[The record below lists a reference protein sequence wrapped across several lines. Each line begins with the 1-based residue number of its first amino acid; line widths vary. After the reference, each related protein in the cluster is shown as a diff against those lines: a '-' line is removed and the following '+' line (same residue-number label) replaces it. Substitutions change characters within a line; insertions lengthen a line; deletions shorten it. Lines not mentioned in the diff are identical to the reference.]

1 MPALTSISA
10 KSQHRVLLIHGG
22 DEYGVKL
29 RARDVF
35 RAWCAE
41 IGGTDHETI
50 DAGAANA
57 GEALRALNRLRE
69 ALETLPFFGPG
80 KVVWFRD
87 CTFLGDD
94 RTASATAVTERL
106 AGLVSFLQGFPWG
119 SVRLLVTAGKV
130 DKRRSFYKVFE
141 KIGGVEHFAELSLE
155 SADWVERM
163 SETAERAL
171 AESGKAIDRATLSD
185 FVGMVGPNPRQ
196 LHQEIEKLIL
206 YVGDRPGIKGG
217 DLKAVVS
224 RNRQARAF
232 ALGDALG
239 ERDLPALLK
248 ALGEELLEMRVDR
261 KKTEIGLLYGL
272 ISKVRGMLLAKEL
285 MREGWLK
292 PERDFNR
299 FKAQLSRLA
308 DKPLPQDKKYNPR
321 LINAF
326 VLFRAAQQSAHYS
339 SAELVAA
346 MDRLLVCNQQL
357 VGSNLEES
365 LVLQRALVGI
375 ATAGEPKPDVRGS

>member
-1 MPALTSISA
+1 MPA
-10 KSQHRVLLIHGG
+10 KPQPRVLLIHGG

-29 RARDVF
+29 RARAIY
-35 RAWCAE
+35 RAWTAE

-50 DAGAANA
+50 DASASNA
-57 GEALRALNRLRE
+57 GEALKALGRLRE

-87 CTFLGDD
+87 CSFLGDD
-94 RTASATAVTERL
+94 RTASAAAVTERL
-106 AGLVSFLQGFPWG
+106 AALVPFLQAFPWG
-119 SVRLLVTAGKV
+119 AVRLLVTAGKV

-141 KIGGVEHFAELSLE
+141 KIGGVEHFAELSIE
-155 SADWVERM
+155 SSDWVERM
-163 SETAERAL
+163 TDTAEGAL
-171 AESGKAIDRATLSD
+171 TEAGKGMDAATLSD
-185 FVGMVGPNPRQ
+185 FVAMVGPNPRQ
-196 LHQEIEKLIL
+196 LHQEIEKLVL
-206 YVGDRPGIKGG
+206 FVGDRAQIETR
-217 DLKAVVS
+217 DIKAVVS

-248 ALGEELLEMRVDR
+248 ALGEELWEMRVDR
-261 KKTEIGLLYGL
+261 KKTEIGILYGL

-285 MREGWLK
+285 MREGWIK

-308 DKPLPQDKKYNPR
+308 DKALPQDKRYNPR
-321 LINAF
+321 SINPF
-326 VLFRAAQQSAHYS
+326 VLFRAAQQARHYS
-339 SAELVAA
+339 TGELVAA
-346 MDRLLVCNQQL
+346 MDRLLECNQQL

-375 ATAGEPKPDVRGS
+375 ATPGQG

>member
-1 MPALTSISA
+1 MPA
-10 KSQHRVLLIHGG
+10 KPQPRVLLIHGG

-29 RARDVF
+29 RARDIY
-35 RAWCAE
+35 RAWTAE

-50 DAGAANA
+50 DASASNA
-57 GEALRALNRLRE
+57 GEALKALGRLRE

-87 CTFLGDD
+87 CSFLGDD
-94 RTASATAVTERL
+94 RTASAAAVTERL
-106 AGLVSFLQGFPWG
+106 AALVPFLQAFPWG
-119 SVRLLVTAGKV
+119 AVRLLVTAGKV

-141 KIGGVEHFAELSLE
+141 KIGGVEHFAELSIE
-155 SADWVERM
+155 SSDWVERM
-163 SETAERAL
+163 TDTAEGAL
-171 AESGKAIDRATLSD
+171 TEAGKGMDAATLSD
-185 FVGMVGPNPRQ
+185 FVAMVGPNPRQ
-196 LHQEIEKLIL
+196 LHQEIEKLVL
-206 YVGDRPGIKGG
+206 FVGDRAQIETR
-217 DLKAVVS
+217 DIKAVVS

-248 ALGEELLEMRVDR
+248 ALGEELWEMRVDR
-261 KKTEIGLLYGL
+261 KKTEIGILYGL

-285 MREGWLK
+285 MREGWIK

-308 DKPLPQDKKYNPR
+308 DKALPQDKRYNPR
-321 LINAF
+321 SINPF
-326 VLFRAAQQSAHYS
+326 VLFRAAQQARHYS
-339 SAELVAA
+339 TGELVAA
-346 MDRLLVCNQQL
+346 MDRLLECNQQL

-375 ATAGEPKPDVRGS
+375 ATPGQG

>member
-1 MPALTSISA
+1 M
-10 KSQHRVLLIHGG
+10 
-22 DEYGVKL
+22 
-29 RARDVF
+29 
-35 RAWCAE
+35 
-41 IGGTDHETI
+41 
-50 DAGAANA
+50 
-57 GEALRALNRLRE
+57 
-69 ALETLPFFGPG
+69 
-80 KVVWFRD
+80 
-87 CTFLGDD
+87 
-94 RTASATAVTERL
+94 
-106 AGLVSFLQGFPWG
+106 
-119 SVRLLVTAGKV
+119 
-130 DKRRSFYKVFE
+130 
-141 KIGGVEHFAELSLE
+141 
-155 SADWVERM
+155 
-163 SETAERAL
+163 
-171 AESGKAIDRATLSD
+171 DRATLSN

-206 YVGDRPGIKGG
+206 YVGDRPGINGS

-248 ALGEELLEMRVDR
+248 ALGEELWEMRVDR
-261 KKTEIGLLYGL
+261 KKTEIGVLYGL

-375 ATAGEPKPDVRGS
+375 ATAGEPK

>member
-1 MPALTSISA
+1 MSS
-10 KSQHRVLLIHGG
+10 
-22 DEYGVKL
+22 
-29 RARDVF
+29 

-41 IGGTDHETI
+41 IGGSDHETI
-50 DAGAANA
+50 DAGAANT

-94 RTASATAVTERL
+94 RTASAAAVTERL
-106 AGLVSFLQGFPWG
+106 AALVPFLQGFPWG

-171 AESGKAIDRATLSD
+171 AESGKAMDRATLSD

-206 YVGDRPGIKGG
+206 YVGDRPAINGS

-239 ERDLPALLK
+239 ERNLPALLK
-248 ALGEELLEMRVDR
+248 ALGEELWEMRVDR
-261 KKTEIGLLYGL
+261 KKTEIGVLYGL

-308 DKPLPQDKKYNPR
+308 DKPLPLDKKYNPR

-339 SAELVAA
+339 SEELVAA

-357 VGSNLEES
+357 VGAISRNPWCCSAPWWES
-365 LVLQRALVGI
+365 PPPGRPNRVCADLDQRAEVDLLLKRTVYGNGQLQ
-375 ATAGEPKPDVRGS
+375 TAGGAG

>member
-1 MPALTSISA
+1 MPAKT
-10 KSQHRVLLIHGG
+10 QPRVLLIHGG

-29 RARDVF
+29 RARDIY
-35 RAWCAE
+35 RTWSAE

-50 DAGAANA
+50 DASAANA
-57 GEALRALNRLRE
+57 GEALKALGRLRE

-87 CTFLGDD
+87 CSFLGDD
-94 RTASATAVTERL
+94 RTASAAAVTERL
-106 AGLVSFLQGFPWG
+106 AALVPFLQAFPWG
-119 SVRLLVTAGKV
+119 AVRLLVTAGKV

-155 SADWVERM
+155 SSDWVERM
-163 SETAERAL
+163 TDTAEAAL
-171 AESGKAIDRATLSD
+171 TEAGKGMDAATLSG
-185 FVGMVGPNPRQ
+185 FVAMVGPNPRQ
-196 LHQEIEKLIL
+196 LHQEIEKLVL
-206 YVGDRPGIKGG
+206 FVGDRARIETQ
-217 DLKAVVS
+217 DIKAVVS

-248 ALGEELLEMRVDR
+248 ALGEELWEMRVDR
-261 KKTEIGLLYGL
+261 KKTEIGILYGL

-285 MREGWLK
+285 MREGWIK

-308 DKPLPQDKKYNPR
+308 DKTLPQDKRYNPR
-321 LINAF
+321 SINPF
-326 VLFRAAQQSAHYS
+326 VLFRAAQQARHYS
-339 SAELVAA
+339 TGELVAA
-346 MDRLLVCNQQL
+346 MDRLLECNQQL

-375 ATAGEPKPDVRGS
+375 ATPGQG